1 MPGRIDVGVAEG
13 GQEVRDKVEEGSL
26 SILSTVR
33 SCQVVI
39 LWNKRSDPPSS
50 GHTVL
55 VSYVNAQSLR
65 KLIEHIENSVKND
78 ACD

>member
-1 MPGRIDVGVAEG
+1 VGVAEG

-33 SCQVVI
+33 LCQVVI
-39 LWNKRSDPPSS
+39 LWNKRSDPLSS
-50 GHTVL
+50 GHHVL